1 MNLNI
6 FEPKLI
12 EDHKEYHGYKRR
24 VTVDFYS
31 NYKNFTY
38 NQEEKLRSKG
48 LIIRGGSFTYF
59 KNNPAFKVA
68 CKLQTILSAN

>member
-1 MNLNI
+1 MGNFI

-12 EDHKEYHGYKRR
+12 PYNKQYNGFPRLI
-24 VTVDFYS
+24 TVKFYS
-31 NYKNFTY
+31 NYKSFTY
-38 NQEEKLRSKG
+38 SQEQKLNSKG

-68 CKLQTILSAN
+68 CELQTILSAN